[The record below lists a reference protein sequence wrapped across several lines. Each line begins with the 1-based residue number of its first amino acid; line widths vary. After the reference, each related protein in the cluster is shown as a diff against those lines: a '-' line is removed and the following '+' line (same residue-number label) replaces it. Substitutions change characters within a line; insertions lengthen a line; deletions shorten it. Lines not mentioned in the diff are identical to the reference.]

1 MATTLKVAVKMYR
14 IGELGDCFMLTF
26 TKGTKQS
33 NMLIDCGAFRQS
45 RDRLRKIASNI
56 KTQLKGKPL
65 DIIVGTHQHNDH
77 VNGFVHAKDIFESI
91 GVEQVWL
98 SWLDNP
104 KDKLARE
111 VGTLYN
117 NFKKNLLGIAETM
130 ESLPDKVKK
139 QGFRETSEKLKET
152 LGILGLSDRK
162 VSSKFPSVTPQEA
175 IANLK
180 EMGNN
185 KPEYLYPGTIL
196 PLPNFSAED
205 VKIYVLGPPKKEEFL
220 FDESPGKE
228 QTYDPKKLHF
238 ANELAEKFLSGMANY
253 IPEASTTEE
262 DHFPF
267 NSRYKT
273 KEEALPVH
281 FRQLYREEKS
291 KWRTISLEWL
301 SQAESLALFMDNFT
315 NNSSLVLA
323 IELVKSGKF
332 LLFVGDAMTGN
343 WASWEEVKFKDSD
356 LTLEDILANTVLYK
370 VGHHG
375 SHNASFKPFC
385 EKMVHEDLIA
395 MIPVD
400 KSDSNIKKTKN
411 PWHMPAKNLNKRLIE
426 LTRNRIMRMDDIY
439 DKQCKPDKEPAKSSW
454 KKSGVKVR
462 STEFFIEA
470 LITDTK

>member
-1 MATTLKVAVKMYR
+1 MAATKLAVKMYR
-14 IGELGDCFMLTF
+14 IGELGDCFLLTF
-26 TKGTKQS
+26 SKGSKVT

-45 RDRLRKIASNI
+45 KDRLREIATGI
-56 KTQLKGKPL
+56 KTALKGKSL
-65 DIIVGTHQHNDH
+65 DIVVGTHQHNDH
-77 VNGFVHAKDIFESI
+77 VNGFVHARDIFEEM

-111 VGTLYN
+111 IGTLYN
-117 NFKKNLLGIAETM
+117 NFKKNLLGIADTFEN
-130 ESLPDKVKK
+130 LPADLKKNGFNQTSDKL
-139 QGFRETSEKLKET
+139 RET

-162 VSSKFPSVTPQEA
+162 VSKEFPSVTPQEA

-180 EMGNN
+180 ALGKN

-196 PLPNFSAED
+196 NLPNFTDEE
-205 VKIYVLGPPKKEEFL
+205 VKVYVLGPPKKEEFL
-220 FDESPGKE
+220 FDETPGKE

-238 ANELAEKFLSGMANY
+238 ANNLAEKFISAMDNY
-253 IPEASTTEE
+253 IPESSTAEE

-267 NSRYKT
+267 NGRYKF
-273 KEEALPVH
+273 KAEQLPEH
-281 FRQLYREEKS
+281 FRKLYEGKENS
-291 KWRTISLEWL
+291 WRTISLEWL
-301 SQAESLALFMDNFT
+301 SQAENLALFMDNFT

-323 IELVKSGKF
+323 IELVGSGKF
-332 LLFVGDAMTGN
+332 FLFVGDAMTGN

-356 LTLEDILANTVLYK
+356 ITLEDILANTVMYK

-375 SHNASFKPFC
+375 SHNASFKPLC

-400 KSDSNIKKTKN
+400 KSDSNITKERY

-426 LTRNRIMRMDDIY
+426 LTRNRIIRMDDVY
-439 DKQCKPDKEPAKSSW
+439 DAKCNPVKEPAKSSW
-454 KKSGVKVR
+454 KKSGVKVKF
-462 STEFFIEA
+462 TDLFIEA
-470 LITDTK
+470 TFTDSK